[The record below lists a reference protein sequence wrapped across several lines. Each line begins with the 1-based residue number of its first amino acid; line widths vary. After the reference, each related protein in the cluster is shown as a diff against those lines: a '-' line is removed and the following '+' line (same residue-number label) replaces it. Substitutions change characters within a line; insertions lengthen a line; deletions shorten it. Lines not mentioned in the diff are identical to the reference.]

1 MARPKTLTDHMVAK
15 MKPGPKRITT
25 PDPEMRGHYV
35 RITPAGSKSFVAVAR
50 NPGGKQ
56 IWSTIGG
63 ADVLTIA
70 ESREQ
75 ARERIK
81 RIKAGQPAIEPPP
94 ATPDSFEAV
103 AENWMQRH
111 VKAKA
116 LRTEREITRILHKHI
131 YPIFGDRA
139 FESIKRSDVTK
150 LLDMV
155 EDGSGSRQ
163 ADTVL
168 TVLRSIMRFHAT
180 RTDDYMPPL
189 IPGMGRDDAHAR
201 KRARVLDDDEIR
213 RLWVAAD
220 TSGPF
225 GAFLKLALLTG
236 QRREK
241 VGSMKWEDVAIDG
254 TWAIQTE
261 DREKGNAG
269 SLRLSGVAI
278 DVIRSQKR
286 ISGNPHIFPG
296 RGDGCF
302 NAYGYRKR
310 EIDEKVKIA
319 PWVIHDLRRTARS
332 LMARAGVRPDVAERV
347 MGHAIEG
354 VEGIY
359 NRHEY
364 RDEKADALAKLAG
377 LIAMILDPPM
387 ENVTPLHAE
396 V

>member
-1 MARPKTLTDHMVAK
+1 MGRIHVLPDIVANKIAAGEVVERPASVAK
-15 MKPGPKRITT
+15 ELLENSL
-25 PDPEMRGHYV
+25 D
-35 RITPAGSKSFVAVAR
+35 AGSKRLRVEVER
-50 NPGGKQ
+50 GGKRLIQ
-56 IWSTIGG
+56 VR
-63 ADVLTIA
+63 D
-70 ESREQ
+70 
-75 ARERIK
+75 
-81 RIKAGQPAIEPPP
+81 
-94 ATPDSFEAV
+94 
-103 AENWMQRH
+103 
-111 VKAKA
+111 
-116 LRTEREITRILHKHI
+116 
-131 YPIFGDRA
+131 
-139 FESIKRSDVTK
+139 
-150 LLDMV
+150 
-155 EDGSGSRQ
+155 DGS
-163 ADTVL
+163 
-168 TVLRSIMRFHAT
+168 
-180 RTDDYMPPL
+180 
-189 IPGMGRDDAHAR
+189 GMGRDDAHAR

-213 RLWVAAD
+213 QLWVAAD

-269 SLRLSGVAI
+269 SLRLSGMAI

-377 LIAMILDPPM
+377 LIALILDPPA
-387 ENVTPLHAE
+387 ENVVPMREVAE
-396 V
+396 